1 MKTKHRDHALDSGV
15 PPPACQ
21 KAAAAMDSMLE
32 DSLPVFVSKCKAP
45 EYQAMY
51 PVTHQML
58 GHCRRRGIVPHRCVR
73 HLALIELNDKLYH
86 QSPLKHNELL
96 ERIAT
101 ARVNETHTHTLVK
114 FRASCR
120 KPRCNDSENMC
131 DATTRPTQTLTS

>member
-51 PVTHQML
+51 PFTHRML
-58 GHCRRRGIVPHRCVR
+58 GHCRLRRIVPHRCVR

-86 QSPLKHNELL
+86 QLPLIHNELL
-96 ERIAT
+96 ECIVT
-101 ARVNETHTHTLVK
+101 ARVNETHTLVK

-120 KPRCNDSENMC
+120 KPRCNDSENLC
-131 DATTRPTQTLTS
+131 DATTRSTHTLTS